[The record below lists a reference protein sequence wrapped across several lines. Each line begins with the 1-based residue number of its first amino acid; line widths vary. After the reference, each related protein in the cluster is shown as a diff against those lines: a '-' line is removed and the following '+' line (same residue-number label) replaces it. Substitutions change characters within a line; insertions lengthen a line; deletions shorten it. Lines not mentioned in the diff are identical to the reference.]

1 MLSSTKSRNA
11 GKTFLLWSVSIAFL
25 VFTSLLPTYSQTII
39 PGGHVSGT
47 WNVAGS
53 PYLIMGDITVGTDST
68 LTIEPGVEVNFQ
80 GYYSFT
86 VNGYLQA
93 VGTEADSIHFF
104 PANTTNGWNTMHFE
118 NAPDSSHLAY
128 CTISYSGNNIFGMG
142 GIICTNSN
150 PVITHCRISD
160 NRARSSVPGIAGGI
174 VLNSSHAE
182 ISWCDISN
190 NGKPDYGG
198 GIYISHSSPVIT
210 GCNISGNESV
220 MYGGGIYITG
230 TSSPIITSCTIE
242 GNVSNWEGGGIYC
255 AGGVTNFLDCTIGY
269 NESYLSGGGI
279 NSATGNMSLN
289 RCTIERNQ
297 CSNWSAQGGGIF
309 ANGGTLTVDHC
320 TFYGNYIE
328 NYGNYGMD
336 IHTGGSVTMTVSNSI
351 FYNDDN
357 LIVFGSTSP
366 ASVSYSDFQ
375 STYGP
380 YFTGNIPAGLGQ
392 LTTTNANG
400 DSCDVYYNIF
410 LDPLFEN
417 PGSGNYQITWANWPN
432 PDSTKS
438 PCIDAGDPLSP
449 LDPDGTITDMGV
461 FSFDQ
466 SIPVELV
473 SFTAELNE
481 NNVVLKWITAT
492 ENNNNGFEIQ
502 RKLDNPYWEK
512 IGFVEGH
519 GTTTE
524 IQEYSYTDDISN
536 IKGNS
541 VTYRLKQIDFN
552 GSFEY
557 SKEVLVEIVTPLD
570 FALYQNYPNPFN
582 PSTKIKFSIPYVGTS
597 LMKFVQLKVYDIL
610 GNEVATL
617 VNEYKPAGSYEINF
631 DARGLTSGI
640 YFYQLKADSFVETRK
655 MILMK

>member
-1 MLSSTKSRNA
+1 
-11 GKTFLLWSVSIAFL
+11 
-25 VFTSLLPTYSQTII
+25 LPFI
-39 PGGHVSGT
+39 
-47 WNVAGS
+47 
-53 PYLIMGDITVGTDST
+53 
-68 LTIEPGVEVNFQ
+68 
-80 GYYSFT
+80 
-86 VNGYLQA
+86 
-93 VGTEADSIHFF
+93 
-104 PANTTNGWNTMHFE
+104 
-118 NAPDSSHLAY
+118 
-128 CTISYSGNNIFGMG
+128 
-142 GIICTNSN
+142 
-150 PVITHCRISD
+150 
-160 NRARSSVPGIAGGI
+160 
-174 VLNSSHAE
+174 
-182 ISWCDISN
+182 
-190 NGKPDYGG
+190 
-198 GIYISHSSPVIT
+198 
-210 GCNISGNESV
+210 
-220 MYGGGIYITG
+220 
-230 TSSPIITSCTIE
+230 
-242 GNVSNWEGGGIYC
+242 
-255 AGGVTNFLDCTIGY
+255 
-269 NESYLSGGGI
+269 
-279 NSATGNMSLN
+279 
-289 RCTIERNQ
+289 
-297 CSNWSAQGGGIF
+297 
-309 ANGGTLTVDHC
+309 
-320 TFYGNYIE
+320 
-328 NYGNYGMD
+328 
-336 IHTGGSVTMTVSNSI
+336 
-351 FYNDDN
+351 
-357 LIVFGSTSP
+357 
-366 ASVSYSDFQ
+366 
-375 STYGP
+375 
-380 YFTGNIPAGLGQ
+380 GNIPAGLGQ

-502 RKLDNPYWEK
+502 RKLDNPDWEK

-610 GNEVATL
+610 GNEVVTL

-631 DARGLTSGI
+631 DARGLPSGV
-640 YFYQLKADSFVETRK
+640 YFYQLKAGDFVSTKK
-655 MILMK
+655 MILLK